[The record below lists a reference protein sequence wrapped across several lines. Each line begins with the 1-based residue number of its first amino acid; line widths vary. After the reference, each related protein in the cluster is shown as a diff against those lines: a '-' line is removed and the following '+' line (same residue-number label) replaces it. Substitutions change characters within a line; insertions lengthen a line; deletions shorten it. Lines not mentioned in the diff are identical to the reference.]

1 VDYRS
6 DPIVAVIQGEEG
18 DHFIAEFFNR
28 ICRSLPLVIDTQ
40 ASASR
45 RKHVLQGQIL
55 TTAIWKLSLKF

>member
-28 ICRSLPLVIDTQ
+28 ICRSLPPAMRFLVSPWREQ
-40 ASASR
+40 AFRDDFERAR
-45 RKHVLQGQIL
+45 E
-55 TTAIWKLSLKF
+55 

>member
-28 ICRSLPLVIDTQ
+28 ICRSLP
-40 ASASR
+40 SAMRFSVSHIE
-45 RKHVLQGQIL
+45 KADSQI
-55 TTAIWKLSLKF
+55 

>member
-28 ICRSLPLVIDTQ
+28 ICPEQSPKKARQEVIF
-40 ASASR
+40 
-45 RKHVLQGQIL
+45 GQ
-55 TTAIWKLSLKF
+55 